1 MGEAAR
7 RWAEE
12 LKSWAI
18 PQQILD
24 AAPESPWGFPPALFA
39 LAGHPGVIPETP
51 STQRAREALP
61 AGGSVL
67 DVGAGGGAGSIPL
80 ADRAGRLVAVD
91 QSEDML
97 AAFASKADEVG
108 VAHEEIRGLWPDV
121 AARAPLADVV
131 VCHHVLYNVADA
143 VPFVEALTDH
153 ARRRVVL
160 EMTEVHPQVATAPL
174 WRHFHGLERPNGPTA
189 GDALAVLGEMGLEVS
204 VERFRRDPHRAH
216 VDRAEWVAFTRRRLC
231 LPPGREP
238 EVDTQLGDEGMA
250 RPQELVALW
259 WDGRAG

>member
-12 LKSWAI
+12 LEAWAI
-18 PQQILD
+18 PQEILD

-39 LAGHPGVIPETP
+39 VAGDPGAAPESP
-51 STQRAREALP
+51 STRRAAEALP
-61 AGGSVL
+61 SGGTVL

-80 ADRAGRLVAVD
+80 AGRAGRLIAVD

-97 AAFASKADEVG
+97 AAFASKADDVG
-108 VAHEEIRGLWPDV
+108 VAHEEICGLWPDV
-121 AARAPLADVV
+121 AARAPVADVV

-143 VPFVEALTDH
+143 VPFLEALTDH
-153 ARRRVVL
+153 ARRRVVM

-174 WRHFHGLERPNGPTA
+174 WRHFHGLARPAGPRA
-189 GDALAVLGEMGLEVS
+189 DDALAVLAEMGLEVS
-204 VERFRRDPHRAH
+204 VERFRRDPHPAH
-216 VDRAEWVAFTRRRLC
+216 RDRAEWVAFTRRRLC
-231 LPPGREP
+231 LAPGREP
-238 EVDTQLGDEGMA
+238 EVEAQLGEGGMA

-259 WDGRAG
+259 WDGRAR